1 MSIEIGSHA
10 AVTIQLY
17 KEGAGSPQWCPG
29 CGDFAALTVYTTTL
43 KELTN
48 QELFGKSSWE
58 AWRTAKH
65 LELPDGYCQKTFIG
79 VAPHT
84 IVTDGGIGCMGQF
97 PQYVNTFAV
106 KMPHGRAL
114 PFVAGLGAMRPDLT
128 LFVVGGDGDAFAI
141 GANHIVN
148 FPGWGIPVTYL
159 VANNRVYGL
168 TKGQAAPGTPRGMAT
183 KGAPYG
189 TPKIP
194 LNFLEIAIASG
205 WTFVG
210 RIAVCGKTKNGFD
223 TTRQAVEVLKQALVH
238 PGPSIV
244 IDESEC
250 PTYNKVVTAE
260 YLRRHVV
267 PIEALGT
274 GSHDPTDKNAAY
286 RLARADELSR
296 DNIIPTGVYYHVERE
311 SFHEYMNIAEPLLRA
326 GRSREDA
333 EKLLNEFT

>member
-1 MSIEIGSHA
+1 MSIEIAPHA
-10 AVTIQLY
+10 AVTMQLY

-29 CGDFAALTVYTTTL
+29 CGDFAALKVYITAL
-43 KELTN
+43 SELTN
-48 QELFGKSSWE
+48 PELFGKPSWE
-58 AWRTAKH
+58 VMSTAH
-65 LELPDGYCQKTFIG
+65 PLVLPDGYCQKTFIG

-97 PQYVNTFAV
+97 PQYVNTYAV

-114 PFVAGLGAMRPDLT
+114 PFVAGLGAMRPDIT

-148 FPGWGIPVTYL
+148 FPGWGINVTYL

-168 TKGQAAPGTPRGMAT
+168 TKGQAAPGTPLGMAT

-210 RIAVCGKTKNGFD
+210 RIAICGKTKNGFD

-238 PGPSIV
+238 PGPAII

-250 PTYNKVVTAE
+250 PTYNKVMTAE
-260 YLRRHVV
+260 YLREHVV
-267 PIEALGT
+267 SVEAIGPH
-274 GSHDPTDKNAAY
+274 SPSDKNAAY
-286 RLARADELSR
+286 ELAQVDGLPRNL
-296 DNIIPTGVYYHVERE
+296 IPTGVYYHIERE
-311 SFHEYMNIAEPLLRA
+311 SFHERLGIRESRMK
-326 GRSREDA
+326 GRSLEEA
-333 EKLLNEFT
+333 EKLLNMFA

>member
-1 MSIEIGSHA
+1 MSIELTPHA
-10 AVTIQLY
+10 AITMQLY

-29 CGDFAALTVYTTTL
+29 CGDFAALKVYTTAL
-43 KELTN
+43 SELTN
-48 QELFGKSSWE
+48 IELFGKPSWE
-58 AWRTAKH
+58 TWRTAH
-65 LELPDGYCQKTFIG
+65 SLVLPAGFCQKTFIG
-79 VAPHT
+79 IAPHT
-84 IVTDGGIGCMGQF
+84 VVTDGGIGCMGQF

-148 FPGWGIPVTYL
+148 FPGWGINATYL

-168 TKGQAAPGTPRGMAT
+168 TKGQVAPGTPRGMLT

-210 RIAVCGKTKNGFD
+210 RIAICGKTKNGFD

-250 PTYNKVVTAE
+250 PTYNKTITAE
-260 YLRRHVV
+260 YLRERVV
-267 PIEALGT
+267 PIEALGP
-274 GSHDPTDKNAAY
+274 HNPADKNAAY
-286 RLARADELSR
+286 YLARVDTEWPEQ
-296 DNIIPTGVYYHVERE
+296 IIPTGIYYHIERE
-311 SFHEYMNIAEPLLRA
+311 SFHEYYGITKPLK
-326 GRSREDA
+326 GRSIE
-333 EKLLNEFT
+333 ETKKLLDMFA